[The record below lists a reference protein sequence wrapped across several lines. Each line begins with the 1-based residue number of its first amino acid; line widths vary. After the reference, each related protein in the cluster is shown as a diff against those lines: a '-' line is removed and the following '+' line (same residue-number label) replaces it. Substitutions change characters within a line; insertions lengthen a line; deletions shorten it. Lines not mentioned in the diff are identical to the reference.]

1 MYFAKPLSRHSA
13 FATVTLVH
21 VFGISMTLAQHR
33 TSRQQTVRAPAG
45 WFVVCLALLLIHVP
59 ARCNAQSV
67 VVGGKNYTEQL
78 LMAEVTTQLLRSR
91 GYDVERRSG
100 YDTTSLRKAQEAGL
114 VDIYWEYTGTSLR
127 ELNKST
133 DLLNPAEAYERVKR
147 LDASKGLIWL
157 KPSQVNNSYALAM
170 RRTEAAKR
178 GIATISDLARRVNS
192 GERFVFASNYE
203 FYERADGLRPL
214 ERAYGFE
221 FGRDQVIRLDTNM
234 IYQVLHDLR
243 NIDVGLV
250 FATDGRV
257 AAYDLQLLTDD
268 RGFFPDYT
276 MAPVIRQQ
284 TLQRH
289 PELASHLD
297 SLSALLDNEVM
308 AQLNAM
314 IDVDQKR
321 IRAVA
326 SEFLIRSGLR

>member
-1 MYFAKPLSRHSA
+1 MFLEQLRKWPQWLVTQAARAVLCLTGLIILLPAHS
-13 FATVTLVH
+13 
-21 VFGISMTLAQHR
+21 M
-33 TSRQQTVRAPAG
+33 
-45 WFVVCLALLLIHVP
+45 
-59 ARCNAQSV
+59 AQSV
-67 VVGGKNYTEQL
+67 IVGGKNYTEQL
-78 LMAEVTTQLLRSR
+78 LMAEVTTQLFRSK

-100 YDTTSLRKAQEAGL
+100 YDTTNLRKAQEAGL
-114 VDIYWEYTGTSLR
+114 VDICWEYTGTSLR
-127 ELNKST
+127 ELNKS
-133 DLLNPAEAYERVKR
+133 DERLNPADAYERVKR
-147 LDASKGLIWL
+147 LDASRGLIWL

-221 FGRDQVIRLDTNM
+221 FGRDQVIRLDSHM
-234 IYQVLHDLR
+234 VYQVLHDLR

-257 AAYDLQLLTDD
+257 AAYDFLLLIDD

-284 TLQRH
+284 TLERH
-289 PELASHLD
+289 PELTAHLD
-297 SLSALLDNEVM
+297 LLSGLLDDETM
-308 AQLNAM
+308 ARLNAM
-314 IDVDQKR
+314 VAVDNKP
-321 IRAVA
+321 ITKVA
-326 SEFLIRSGLR
+326 SDFLLRNGLR